1 MAINFPN
8 SPADGQSF
16 TQGGTT
22 WQYDA
27 GLGVW
32 NVVSTSGGGGGGGN
46 AFGTISIAG
55 QSNVVADAAPDTLQL
70 VAGSGIT
77 LTTNPATDSV
87 TITSSAAGQSF
98 GTVVGDVGSAVAD
111 QGNDTLTIAGGTHIT
126 TNANSST
133 DTVEV
138 NLESFSIDFLMDVDT
153 TSSPPETGNVLKWNG
168 SRWAPGIDATSGG
181 GGTDADTL
189 DGFDSSYFLNYS
201 NLNNKPDILELDA
214 LSVGAENTPSGN
226 GSISYN
232 NTTGVF
238 TFTPPDLSGY
248 LTEVPAIPFADIIEK
263 PTTISGYGIT
273 DAFDGNF
280 GNLTNKPTTIAGYG
294 ITDSPDSILDLGI
307 TDGTSGQ
314 VLTTDGAGGFTFT
327 TVTSGGGGD
336 ANQNAFSNVAV
347 SGQNTIAADSTTDTL
362 NIAAGT
368 GISITTND
376 GTDTLTITSTVSSGV
391 DNFSELSDATSA
403 GIDISNIYIPA
414 ITQLVVSVNGTIA
427 YRFDQ
432 YGTTD
437 NPALYAINGT
447 TISFDLSGVSASHQ
461 FLIQTAAGVNYDTG
475 LIHITSNGTVST
487 GSSANGQYGGVLYWK
502 IPSSISG
509 NYRYQCQSHGA
520 MVGTITV
527 KQFSTI

>member
-8 SPADGQSF
+8 SPVDGQSF

-27 GLGVW
+27 SLGVW

-55 QSNVVADAAPDTLQL
+55 QTSVVADAAPDILQL

-87 TITSSAAGQSF
+87 TITSSAAGSSF
-98 GTVVGDVGSAVAD
+98 GTVAGDVGSATAD
-111 QGNDTLTIAGGTHIT
+111 TGNDTLTIAGGTHIT

-138 NLESFSIDFLMDVDT
+138 NLQSFSIDFLMDVDT
-153 TSSPPETGNVLKWNG
+153 TSTAPTTGQVLKWNG
-168 SRWAPGIDATSGG
+168 SRWAPGNDATSGG

-189 DGFDSSYFLNYS
+189 DGFDSSYFLNYA
-201 NLNNKPDILELDA
+201 NLNNKPDILELSA
-214 LSVGAENTPSGN
+214 LSVGPEGSASGN
-226 GSISYN
+226 GAIQYN

-238 TFTPPDLSGY
+238 TYVPPDLSGY
-248 LTEVPAIPFADIIEK
+248 LTSVPPIPFADIVEK
-263 PTTISGYGIT
+263 PTTVSGYGIT

-280 GNLTNKPTTIAGYG
+280 NSLTNKPTTIAGYG

-307 TDGTSGQ
+307 SDGSAGQ
-314 VLTTDGAGGFTFT
+314 VLTTNGAGGFTFT
-327 TVTSGGGGD
+327 TVSGGGGGE
-336 ANQNAFSNVAV
+336 ANQNAFSTVAV
-347 SGQNTIAADSTTDTL
+347 SGQSSIDADSTTDTL
-362 NIAAGT
+362 NIVAGT
-368 GISITTND
+368 GIAITTNA
-376 GTDTLTITSTVSSGV
+376 GTDSLTITSTVSSGV
-391 DNFSELSDATSA
+391 DNFSELSDVTSA
-403 GIDISNIYIPA
+403 GIDISNIYLPA
-414 ITQLVVSVNGTIA
+414 ITQLVVTANGTIG

-432 YGTTD
+432 YGTGD
-437 NPALYAINGT
+437 NPTIYAINGT
-447 TISFDLSGVSASHQ
+447 TISFDLSGISASHP
-461 FLIQTAAGVNYDTG
+461 FLIQTPAGVNYNTG
-475 LIHITSNGTVST
+475 LIHISSNGTVTTDSN
-487 GSSANGQYGGVLYWK
+487 ANGQYGGVLYWK

-509 NYRYQCQSHGA
+509 NYRYQCASHGA
-520 MVGTITV
+520 MVGAITI